1 MDFHKKQKQK
11 TYATTYLYRY
21 YGDFLRRTCEIHR
34 VHKLPPVTLVRSKVT
49 KAELA
54 F

>member
-1 MDFHKKQKQK
+1 MDFQKNK
-11 TYATTYLYRY
+11 NLCYDRYLYRY
-21 YGDFLRRTCEIHR
+21 YGDFLRRTCEMHR
-34 VHKLPPVTLVRSKVT
+34 VHKLPPVTLVMSKVT